1 MPRGGVDL
9 AGGGG
14 ASGGWSIRT
23 HRGRCGGG
31 ASQGHPMN
39 WVAIAVLVAGLTAML
54 TIRFHHALREMTGGR
69 VFTGSEVLRSITM
82 ILVMLLWVLLM
93 LAAKATLPVLF
104 AAMTVSFIAAIGI
117 AYLLTQRD

>member
-23 HRGRCGGG
+23 HRGRGG
-31 ASQGHPMN
+31 ASREHPMN

-54 TIRFHHALREMTGGR
+54 TLRFHHALREMTGGR
-69 VFTGSEVLRSITM
+69 VFTGSEVIRSITM
-82 ILVMLLWVLLM
+82 ILAMLLWVLLM

-117 AYLLTQRD
+117 AYLLTQRG